1 MEKKDKC
8 NAMILSIYHDLAE
21 AFVETV
27 VGGSTTEANIADRM
41 IHFNI
46 VAGDPIQ
53 YPTWDD
59 HVNGADVII
68 FIARFLD
75 VHSIEKIKNIY
86 RYLPSEFTNPIG
98 IFLLRDKGEIDF
110 KISCPACGQKLWLRD
125 TDVSKRGRCPNCKK
139 PFVIL
144 SQLEYLKS
152 QLMLPDAVM
161 INYVVRQDADSGRA
175 AIEKLLDSSPVG
187 IRPMNSATT
196 VEALSNATVRIQ
208 IQE

>member
-1 MEKKDKC
+1 METQNKC
-8 NAMILSIYHDLAE
+8 NALILSIYQDLAE
-21 AFVETV
+21 AFVETAA
-27 VGGSTTEANIADRM
+27 GDLSAEMSIAERLV
-41 IHFNI
+41 HFNI
-46 VAGDPIQ
+46 LAGDPMQ
-53 YPTWDD
+53 HPTWDEQ
-59 HVNGADVII
+59 VAAADAII
-68 FIARFLD
+68 FVARFLD

-86 RYLPSEFTNPIG
+86 RCLPSESSNPIG

-152 QLMLPDAVM
+152 QMMLPDAVTV
-161 INYVVRQDADSGRA
+161 NYVVRQDSESTRA

-187 IRPMNSATT
+187 IRPARPGAA
-196 VEALSNATVRIQ
+196 VEPLMNATVRIQ